1 MPCGRSS
8 ILIKSRQAVGSCRDL
23 CLSGKDSHR
32 RPEASVIDARTS
44 LYIFLAVLILG
55 TLWRVSQFHLM
66 ASPNPSLQHLGKAMS
81 VQY

>member
-1 MPCGRSS
+1 M
-8 ILIKSRQAVGSCRDL
+8 IDLQVGL
-23 CLSGKDSHR
+23 H
-32 RPEASVIDARTS
+32 VFFI
-44 LYIFLAVLILG
+44 VLVLG

>member
-1 MPCGRSS
+1 M
-8 ILIKSRQAVGSCRDL
+8 
-23 CLSGKDSHR
+23 
-32 RPEASVIDARTS
+32 IDARTS

-81 VQY
+81 VQF

>member
-1 MPCGRSS
+1 
-8 ILIKSRQAVGSCRDL
+8 
-23 CLSGKDSHR
+23 
-32 RPEASVIDARTS
+32 VID
-44 LYIFLAVLILG
+44 LQVGLHVFFIVLVLG